1 MRQNKRLWF
10 FSGIMAVGCLLAL
23 NSCEHDMDKY
33 QKKPVPSDAERVS
46 YAEKVLGI
54 TIDKQQDWVLTK
66 EYSVKIVA
74 DADLQDIFEVR
85 VLNAHPYAET
95 NAILASSAATK
106 GNEVTLLF
114 RSPFVADSM
123 LYAACVTKDGKCIA
137 RPFIPGVDA
146 SVSFIDKAPNQASS
160 RRYKAATVI
169 NPPQSTMSY
178 IKDYYSFI
186 RALKKAL
193 PEGNDN
199 RTVIGGS
206 DYTNIIQVRKNPY
219 DTNSLLLAYLG
230 GKSGP
235 DDDLFYVW
243 YPGGTTENKD
253 SFHIID
259 NYPAGWITPKM
270 SFEMQAYEVPS
281 HYLNG
286 RDSYGNLCTY
296 FSQGDILD
304 LHLMKNG
311 NLLDDTSSRV
321 KVYMFNGYVFVGCE
335 DGDNWDYND
344 RMFWMPYG
352 ADRVVKAEGLPVPPE
367 PSEPKVWTYV
377 WEDKD
382 YGDYD
387 LNDCVIEVQEN
398 KNDRTKLDITLVAL
412 GGARQ
417 LWLGF
422 DNKNAKTYKD
432 YTPVWDKELHSL
444 LGVATGTLVNTGRA
458 SAKPVTITLPKPEGF
473 DFQTCSFVLG
483 AKHSDEDKNMM
494 DYDND
499 FYYIKIATVG
509 QDPHGIVIPE
519 KWQWPTE
526 TTCIKDAYPQ
536 FNTWSADH
544 TKAQDWYKYPVSGKV
559 VKRDKK

>member
-1 MRQNKRLWF
+1 
-10 FSGIMAVGCLLAL
+10 MAVGCLLAL

-95 NAILASSAATK
+95 NAILASSAATN
-106 GNEVTLLF
+106 GNEVTLRF

-146 SVSFIDKAPNQASS
+146 SVSFIDKAPNQASA

-230 GKSGP
+230 GNSGP
-235 DDDLFYVW
+235 DDDIYYVW

-259 NYPAGWITPKM
+259 NYPAGWITPKK

-286 RDSYGNLCTY
+286 RDSYGNLCTH

-352 ADRVVKAEGLPVPPE
+352 ADRVEKAEGLPVPPE
-367 PSEPKVWTYV
+367 PSEPKVWTYI

-432 YTPVWDKELHSL
+432 YTPVWNKELHSL

-458 SAKPVTITLPKPEGF
+458 SANPVKITLPKPEGF

-526 TTCIKDAYPQ
+526 TTCIKDAYPK

-559 VKRDKK
+559 VPKK

>member
-1 MRQNKRLWF
+1 MKQNKRLWF

-33 QKKPVPSDAERVS
+33 QKKPTPSDAERVS

-95 NAILASSAATK
+95 NAILASSAATN
-106 GNEVTLLF
+106 GNEVTLRF

-206 DYTNIIQVRKNPY
+206 DYTNIIQVRKNAF

-235 DDDLFYVW
+235 DDDIYYVW

-352 ADRVVKAEGLPVPPE
+352 ADRVEKAEGLPVPPE

-432 YTPVWDKELHSL
+432 YTPVWNKELHSL

-458 SAKPVTITLPKPEGF
+458 SAKPVKITLPKPEGF

-526 TTCIKDAYPQ
+526 TTCIKDAYPR

-544 TKAQDWYKYPVSGKV
+544 TKAQDWYKYPISGKV

>member
-1 MRQNKRLWF
+1 
-10 FSGIMAVGCLLAL
+10 MAVGCLLAL

-33 QKKPVPSDAERVS
+33 QKKPTPSDAERVS

-95 NAILASSAATK
+95 NAILASSAATN
-106 GNEVTLLF
+106 GNEVTLRF

-352 ADRVVKAEGLPVPPE
+352 ADRVEKAEGLPVPPE

-432 YTPVWDKELHSL
+432 YTPVWNKELHSL

-458 SAKPVTITLPKPEGF
+458 SAKPVKITLPKPEGF

-526 TTCIKDAYPQ
+526 TTCIKDAYPK

>member
-1 MRQNKRLWF
+1 
-10 FSGIMAVGCLLAL
+10 MAVGCLLAL

-74 DADLQDIFEVR
+74 DANLQDIFEVR

-95 NAILASSAATK
+95 NAILASSAATN
-106 GNEVTLLF
+106 GNEVTLRF

-230 GKSGP
+230 GNSGP

-352 ADRVVKAEGLPVPPE
+352 ADRVEKAEGLPVPPE

-432 YTPVWDKELHSL
+432 YTPVWNKELHSL

-458 SAKPVTITLPKPEGF
+458 SANPVKITLPKPEGF

-494 DYDND
+494 NYDND

-526 TTCIKDAYPQ
+526 TTCIKDAYPK

>member
-33 QKKPVPSDAERVS
+33 QKKPTPSDAERVS

-95 NAILASSAATK
+95 NAILASSAATN
-106 GNEVTLLF
+106 GNEVTLRF

-230 GKSGP
+230 GNSGP

-398 KNDRTKLDITLVAL
+398 KDDRTKLDITLVAL

-432 YTPVWDKELHSL
+432 YTPVWNKELHSL

-458 SAKPVTITLPKPEGF
+458 SAKPVKITLPKPEGF

>member
-1 MRQNKRLWF
+1 
-10 FSGIMAVGCLLAL
+10 MAVGCLLAL

-95 NAILASSAATK
+95 NAILASSAATN
-106 GNEVTLLF
+106 GNEVTLRF

-146 SVSFIDKAPNQASS
+146 SVSFIDKAPNQASA

-230 GKSGP
+230 GNSGP
-235 DDDLFYVW
+235 DDDIYYVW

-286 RDSYGNLCTY
+286 RDSYGNLCTH

-352 ADRVVKAEGLPVPPE
+352 ADRVEKAEGLPVPPE

-432 YTPVWDKELHSL
+432 YTPVWNKELHSL
-444 LGVATGTLVNTGRA
+444 LGVATGTLVNTGRT
-458 SAKPVTITLPKPEGF
+458 SAKPVKITLPKPEGF

-526 TTCIKDAYPQ
+526 TTCIKDAYPK

-559 VKRDKK
+559 VPKK

>member
-1 MRQNKRLWF
+1 MRQNKRLWI

-33 QKKPVPSDAERVS
+33 QKKPTPSDAERVS

-74 DADLQDIFEVR
+74 DANLQDIFEVR

-106 GNEVTLLF
+106 GNEVTLRF

-286 RDSYGNLCTY
+286 RDSYGNLCTH

-458 SAKPVTITLPKPEGF
+458 SAKPVKITLPKPEGF

-526 TTCIKDAYPQ
+526 TTCIKDAYPK

-559 VKRDKK
+559 VKRGER